1 MGLSFVCEVRVDGVS
16 RRRASEARPLML
28 TYPVDGIC
36 YTALNEWNVSNVEWM
51 FNMFTNATSFNQPL
65 NSWDVS
71 NANVEEMGYMFD
83 GATSFNQPLH
93 APWHRNQDIKRL
105 EI

>member
-1 MGLSFVCEVRVDGVS
+1 MRFMFGSARSFNQ
-16 RRRASEARPLML
+16 P
-28 TYPVDGIC
+28 
-36 YTALNEWNVSNVEWM
+36 LNEWNVSNVEWM